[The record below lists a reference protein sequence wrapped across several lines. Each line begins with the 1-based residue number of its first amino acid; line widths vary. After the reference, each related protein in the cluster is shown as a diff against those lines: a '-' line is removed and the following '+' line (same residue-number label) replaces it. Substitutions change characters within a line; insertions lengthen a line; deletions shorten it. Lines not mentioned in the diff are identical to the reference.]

1 MKRDNPLYWRSLDQL
16 ASTAEFRAFIE
27 DDPAID
33 PADNPFAAL
42 AALKRGPR
50 PN

>member
-1 MKRDNPLYWRSLDQL
+1 LVPRHERCPKPLP
-16 ASTAEFRAFIE
+16 RALVE
-27 DDPAID
+27 PDPPGD

>member
-1 MKRDNPLYWRSLDQL
+1 VPRHARCPEPLP
-16 ASTAEFRAFIE
+16 RAFIE